1 MEQKE
6 QEFIK
11 LVEKYKTVI
20 YTVCYMFSNSKENVE
35 DLFQDILLR
44 LWNDYD
50 KFRGDADVKT
60 WIYRVSFNTCLNKR
74 KKSKREG
81 EHIPLSVDI
90 DFFEDISDRTLQVRR
105 LYNRINSLGL
115 IDRAIILLWLEGMS
129 YEEIGAIIGISIKN
143 VSFQLHRIKEEIKK
157 MTI

>member
-44 LWNDYD
+44 LWNGYD

-90 DFFEDISDRTLQVRR
+90 DFFED
-105 LYNRINSLGL
+105 RINSLGL